1 MKKFCIAWL
10 IALSSAGWS
19 QPEVVRNIEY
29 GQVQN
34 QSLKLD
40 FYPASQPKA
49 PLLIFV
55 HGGGWCKGSRAELGL
70 AAEELHQAGFAIA
83 SIDYRLVPN
92 AVWPAQLEDVKCA
105 IRYLRG
111 HAKEL
116 GLDGQRFGAW
126 GESAGAHLVNLAG
139 LAGPKAGYDQSG
151 GSLEESSSL
160 QAVVDLYGPSD
171 FNAPDMTTSKG
182 EAYLKGLLQDKV
194 ELRPVASPVSYI
206 AAGAPPF
213 LILHGTDDVLVPFHQ
228 AEILRDK
235 LKEAGNEVELITV
248 PKGGHGFAKHPD
260 RQALVQA
267 IVRFF
272 KEKLAP
278 RS

>member
-1 MKKFCIAWL
+1 MKKLCLTLL
-10 IALSSAGWS
+10 IGLTCAGWS

-29 GQVQN
+29 GQVQG

-40 FYPASQPKA
+40 FYPAAQPSA

-83 SIDYRLVPN
+83 SVDYRLVPA

-116 GLDGQRFGAW
+116 GVDSQRFGAW
-126 GESAGAHLVNLAG
+126 GESAGAHLVNLAA
-139 LAGPKAGYDQSG
+139 LAGPKSGFDQSG
-151 GSLEESSSL
+151 GTLEASSSL
-160 QAVVDLYGPSD
+160 QAAADLYGPSD
-171 FNAPDMTTSKG
+171 FTAPDMTTSKG
-182 EAYLKGLLQDKV
+182 EAYLKGLLQDKI

-206 AAGAPPF
+206 GPGVPPF

-228 AEILRDK
+228 AEILRDR
-235 LKEAGNEVELITV
+235 LEAVGGDVELITV
-248 PKGGHGFAKHPD
+248 AKGGHGFAKHPD
-260 RQALVQA
+260 RSALVEA
-267 IVRFF
+267 LVRFF
-272 KEKLAP
+272 RTKLAP
-278 RS
+278 